1 MKMVPKSPNSSKY
14 NGQRTKGSVSA
25 GIHSTHSRATAQ
37 QCCIFL
43 KIPVMIQQTNLRTH
57 HSFAENTSDHA
68 MSCDCTSMSLASPL
82 TSAKAPGRRW
92 TRARSPAVGQGAEP
106 QLLLARG
113 GHSPGSPSAGHLLP
127 SPATSLLTRDEALVA
142 LSTPCPS
149 ATTAAGRGCLVGIIL

>member
-1 MKMVPKSPNSSKY
+1 MKTVPKSPNSSKY

-82 TSAKAPGRRW
+82 TSAKAPGR
-92 TRARSPAVGQGAEP
+92 
-106 QLLLARG
+106 QLLLARR

-127 SPATSLLTRDEALVA
+127 SPATPLLTRDEALVA
-142 LSTPCPS
+142 LSTLCPS